1 MAGDGDGMHREEEIL
16 WQLAAVDDDRSA
28 TTESRDWS
36 DDDLVAYRRGEL
48 DDEAAGRVER
58 LLASDRRAR
67 HRLVE
72 LAGLDVAP
80 PAAVRD
86 RVLAA
91 LQGRREGGAVVD
103 FEDRVPARRSR
114 RTPRWL
120 MPALAAAA
128 LLWVVL
134 GPWGSADRSV
144 VELPPEIAFE
154 LRVEGTSEVR
164 STEPSGG
171 EQGEVATLAERRLRL
186 VVEAVENAVAGLDY
200 GVYARRGSDWI
211 LLGAADGVGIEVGRG
226 TAVFEASAVS
236 FVGKS
241 PGRHALLLA
250 VAPEGQL
257 PTSFAVPNGSEPALV
272 LADQSR
278 GWVRRQIIHLVS
290 PEGEAGDR
298 GD

>member
-91 LQGRREGGAVVD
+91 LQSRSVGGAVVD

-114 RTPRWL
+114 GTARWL

-128 LLWVVL
+128 LLLVVL
-134 GPWGSADRSV
+134 GPWGSGDRSV

-164 STEPSGG
+164 SAVPSG
-171 EQGEVATLAERRLRL
+171 EQGEVATTAEWQLRL

-200 GVYARRGSDWI
+200 GVYARRGSDWAR
-211 LLGAADGVGIEVGRG
+211 LGAADGVEVEVGRG
-226 TAVFEASAVS
+226 AALFEASAAS
-236 FVGKS
+236 FVGES
-241 PGRHALLLA
+241 PGRHVLLLA